1 MNEKRALSKLQFIE
15 SGFETADYEF
25 VDEPGIYTAAID
37 CKRWGKNKLITYFTF
52 DDGRKVV
59 AATWFGNNYL
69 GLADLPVGS
78 RVELDFQYS
87 KSGKVNIKSAT
98 PIRAE

>member
-1 MNEKRALSKLQFIE
+1 MTEIRALSKLQFKNA
-15 SGFETADYEF
+15 SFDTSDYEF
-25 VDEPGIYTAAID
+25 NDAPGVHTALID

-87 KSGKVNIKSAT
+87 KSGKVNIKSVT
-98 PIRAE
+98 PIHAE